1 MLLLIF
7 LRGVTDM
14 RVLDKDKLKTFIQ
27 QLTIKLDYRYDERYN
42 DNLIT
47 DASIKKMISNAIT
60 KNK

>member
-1 MLLLIF
+1 
-7 LRGVTDM
+7 M
-14 RVLDKDKLKTFIQ
+14 RVLDKDKLKTFVQ

-47 DASIKKMISNAIT
+47 DASIKKMISNAIS

>member
-47 DASIKKMISNAIT
+47 DASIKKMISNAIA